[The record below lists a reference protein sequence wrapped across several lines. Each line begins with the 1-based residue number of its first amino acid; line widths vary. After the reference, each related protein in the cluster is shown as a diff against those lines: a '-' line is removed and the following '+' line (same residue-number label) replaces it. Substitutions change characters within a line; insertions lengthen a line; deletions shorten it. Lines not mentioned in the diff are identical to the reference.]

1 MTKPYLSHFSNTMRR
16 LGSLEKTIMLEK
28 VEGGRKQGR
37 PSMRWID
44 SIIDAIVMSVQEPSR
59 AVEDWT
65 LWTSLLHRVS
75 KNQSQL
81 NGM

>member
-1 MTKPYLSHFSNTMRR
+1 M
-16 LGSLEKTIMLEK
+16 EKTIMLEK